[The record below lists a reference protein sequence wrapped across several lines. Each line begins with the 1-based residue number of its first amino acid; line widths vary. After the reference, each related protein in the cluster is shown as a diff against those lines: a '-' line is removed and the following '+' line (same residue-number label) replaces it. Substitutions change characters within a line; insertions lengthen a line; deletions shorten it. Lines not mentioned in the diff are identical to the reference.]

1 MTRLNQAG
9 QAQSLGQID
18 TTQGQFRSQ
27 IEVVADELLQLAGE
41 ADTGP
46 GVGLDDIDPL
56 NAPFILYVNPYIG
69 RDYYAPGS
77 YTTTADDNTAAQEL
91 RRIDEQRLLCGY
103 TEARPFRTIN
113 RAVIEAGLI
122 TSKAYFSAGTQPF
135 QLVAI
140 VLAPGVHIAMFDV
153 ASKDA

>member
-1 MTRLNQAG
+1 MA
-9 QAQSLGQID
+9 
-18 TTQGQFRSQ
+18 
-27 IEVVADELLQLAGE
+27 
-41 ADTGP
+41 
-46 GVGLDDIDPL
+46 LDDIDPL

-122 TSKAYFSAGTQPF
+122 TTSRLYWYATVP
-135 QLVAI
+135 
-140 VLAPGVHIAMFDV
+140 
-153 ASKDA
+153 ASRDCLGSGRSLR